1 VRKGRYEV
9 PSFFSPSG
17 IYGGWRWTA
26 IVPYLIGLAAQVPF
40 LDQALYTGPMVK
52 VLGGA
57 GISWVVGCV
66 VAGAGYLVASWLA
79 PAPVVPAP
87 PEVRDTVT

>member
-1 VRKGRYEV
+1 MR
-9 PSFFSPSG
+9 SFFSPAG

-26 IVPYLIGLAAQVPF
+26 TIPYLVALAAQVPF

-57 GISWVVGCV
+57 DVSWLVGFV
-66 VAGAGYLVASWLA
+66 VAGAGYLVSSRLA
-79 PAPVVPAP
+79 CGTMVPAAAGSGIQ
-87 PEVRDTVT
+87 